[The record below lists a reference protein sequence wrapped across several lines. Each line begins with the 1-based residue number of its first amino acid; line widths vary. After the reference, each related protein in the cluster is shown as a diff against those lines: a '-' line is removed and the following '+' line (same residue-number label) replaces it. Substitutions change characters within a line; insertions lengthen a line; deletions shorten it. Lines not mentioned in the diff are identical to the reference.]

1 MIELEKDS
9 GKINI
14 YYGTSLGRISKL
26 ELEPDPENHK
36 NLEENEIK
44 IEYNESCTGDKLS
57 IKQMILNGTD
67 LIVSFDS
74 LIVTKGLHCQT
85 CR

>member
-26 ELEPDPENHK
+26 ELEPDGENQK

-44 IEYNESCTGDKLS
+44 IEYNERCTGDKLS